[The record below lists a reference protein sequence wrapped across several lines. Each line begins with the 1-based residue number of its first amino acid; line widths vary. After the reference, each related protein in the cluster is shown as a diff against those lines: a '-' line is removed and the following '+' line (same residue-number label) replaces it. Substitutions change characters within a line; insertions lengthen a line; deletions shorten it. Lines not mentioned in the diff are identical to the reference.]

1 MMNYDGGNFLFWTS
15 LLLFCTLQWICSVVG
30 AVHIFK
36 WFF

>member
-1 MMNYDGGNFLFWTS
+1 MNFDFEKTLFWT
-15 LLLFCTLQWICSVVG
+15 LLLVFCTLQWICSVVG

>member
-1 MMNYDGGNFLFWTS
+1 MMNYDGGNFLFWTL